1 MWIFTQDGYISV
13 VQHFN
18 PTPGAELLMRSRS
31 AGHLYDLLCLVL
43 TEEEVDDRVLVT
55 PDHDYPYR
63 ILVSR
68 ELFGQVVAASMARLD
83 YSNFKARCSQTLGG
97 ADAGVLNRDLGGHA
111 RLHGQRGPCSHE
123 GPRQGSSPSPNLVRR
138 PRRCLKLDLPDIG
151 RGGWEER
158 VEYEMASRI
167 QRRPTP
173 VDLAPWI
180 GKRAAHRRGV
190 AGDERGG
197 RRVA

>member
-97 ADAGVLNRDLGGHA
+97 ADAGVLNRIWA
-111 RLHGQRGPCSHE
+111 ATHGFTDNE
-123 GPRQGSSPSPNLVRR
+123 
-138 PRRCLKLDLPDIG
+138 
-151 RGGWEER
+151 
-158 VEYEMASRI
+158 
-167 QRRPTP
+167 
-173 VDLAPWI
+173 DLAAMKDLAK
-180 GKRAAHRRGV
+180 GRVQVRVSFEDEGGV
-190 AGDERGG
+190 
-197 RRVA
+197 